1 MWRNGWNAV
10 SKIGPP
16 LPYKKSNW
24 FFTAI
29 TCFFLCFSVGASFE
43 RYIWKGRTVVTLLAL
58 KWRPYNR
65 HARGRALLLVLL
77 LLQTLYFVR
86 DESSTLSS
94 ISSPSSSHQG
104 LLQSTK
110 NVFKK
115 IPRHVME
122 TNLLSPSP
130 SFHTAESPFSQY
142 ASIHVIKPDVL
153 NFIEF
158 FIF

>member
-1 MWRNGWNAV
+1 MNRWNAV

-29 TCFFLCFSVGASFE
+29 TCFFLCFAVGASFE
-43 RYIWKGRTVVTLLAL
+43 RYIWKGRTVTLLAL

-77 LLQTLYFVR
+77 LQTLYFVR

-94 ISSPSSSHQG
+94 ISSPPSSHQG

-115 IPRHVME
+115 
-122 TNLLSPSP
+122 NPSP
-130 SFHTAESPFSQY
+130 CYGDKSPLSIPLFSYCRVSFFLNMLP
-142 ASIHVIKPDVL
+142 IHVIKPDVL
-153 NFIEF
+153 NFIKF